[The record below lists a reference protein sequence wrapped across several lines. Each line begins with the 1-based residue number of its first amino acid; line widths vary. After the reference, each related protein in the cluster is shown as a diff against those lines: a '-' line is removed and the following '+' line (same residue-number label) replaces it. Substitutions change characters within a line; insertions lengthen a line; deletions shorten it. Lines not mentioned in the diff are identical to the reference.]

1 MRLSVVIPAFN
12 EAPRIRATLDRLRSA
27 ASDLG
32 IAEVIVVDDGS
43 ADGTAA
49 AVQEAAAVVG
59 TEAAPVVLVAH
70 EQNRGKGAAL
80 RTGARA
86 ASGDVIAFL
95 DADSAV
101 PPEALRRGRELIAEG
116 ADMVIGTRVTPGG
129 EDMRALQ
136 PPLRRL
142 LGRAFVRAQGAIVGV
157 PYADTQCPFKLLRRE
172 AAVRILDVCTVDRW
186 AFDVELIALA
196 LHHQLRIVEMPVT
209 WAHVDGSTL
218 RVTPRTAFGVMR
230 DLFAIRRAL
239 RAR

>member
-1 MRLSVVIPAFN
+1 MIPAFN
-12 EAPRIRATLDRLRSA
+12 EAPRIRATIDRLRPA
-27 ASDLG
+27 ASGLG

-43 ADGTAA
+43 DDGTAA
-49 AVQEAAAVVG
+49 AVREAAA
-59 TEAAPVVLVAH
+59 TEGEAVPVVLVVH

-86 ASGDVIAFL
+86 ATGDVIAFL

-101 PPEALRRGRELIAEG
+101 PLGALRRGRELIAEG
-116 ADMVIGTRVTPGG
+116 ADMVIGTRVTPDG
-129 EDMRALQ
+129 EDMRASQ

-142 LGRAFVRAQGAIVGV
+142 LGRAFVRAQRAIVGV
-157 PYADTQCPFKLLRRE
+157 PYADTQCPFKLLKRE
-172 AAVRILDVCTVDRW
+172 AAVRILDACTVDRW
-186 AFDVELIALA
+186 TFDVELIALA
-196 LHHQLRIVEMPVT
+196 LRQQLRIVEIPVT